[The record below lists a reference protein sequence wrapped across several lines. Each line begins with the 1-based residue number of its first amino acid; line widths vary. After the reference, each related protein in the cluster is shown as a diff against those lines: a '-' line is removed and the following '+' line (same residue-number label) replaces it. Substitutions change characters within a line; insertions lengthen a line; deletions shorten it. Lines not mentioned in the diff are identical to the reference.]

1 MYIYIYIYI
10 YDMYIIVIKGLSSS
24 FCFFF
29 SRRLVSYSYVAPSRS
44 ESTSFTE
51 YSTGSFRDI
60 ETTFFDPASVF
71 LSTH

>member
-1 MYIYIYIYI
+1 MDGDEITGFAGRRQPRGV
-10 YDMYIIVIKGLSSS
+10 DVQS
-24 FCFFF
+24 FIAATEQIQT
-29 SRRLVSYSYVAPSRS
+29 LRS